1 MGPAAKTTSWAVL
14 VGAGLGGLIASL
26 GPGPVRPETGKPPF
40 PPVAELGRTKTDA
53 ATPRDPPAAPL
64 PAHTSISLPDA
75 APVAKPAAAALSLD
89 CARGDPYACLDRADV
104 ADSLGDSETATLH
117 RRLAVRRLVER
128 CAERRGEDCA
138 RLAALYRNGSGVE
151 RNIETAD
158 ALHDRAVVLCRGR
171 PAPGCPK
178 EASERVK

>member
-1 MGPAAKTTSWAVL
+1 MGPAAKTTSWAAL
-14 VGAGLGGLIASL
+14 VGAGLGGLIATL
-26 GPGPVRPETGKPPF
+26 GPGPVGPDPVKPPF
-40 PPVAELGRTKTDA
+40 TPAGELAHTKAD
-53 ATPRDPPAAPL
+53 ATPPLAPATTPSVRS
-64 PAHTSISLPDA
+64 PIRLPDA
-75 APVAKPAAAALSLD
+75 APATKPDAAALSLD

-104 ADSLGDSETATLH
+104 ADSLGDSESATLH

-138 RLAALYRNGSGVE
+138 RLAVLYRNGSGVE
-151 RNIETAD
+151 QNSETAD
-158 ALHDRAVVLCRGR
+158 ALHDRAVVLCRRR